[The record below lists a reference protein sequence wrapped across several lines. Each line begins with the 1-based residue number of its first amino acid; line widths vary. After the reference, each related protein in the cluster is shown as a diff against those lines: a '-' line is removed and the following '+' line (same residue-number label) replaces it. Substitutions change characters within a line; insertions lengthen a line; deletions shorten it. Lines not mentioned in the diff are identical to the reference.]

1 MASDVHSLEP
11 GHYRVLHNGRLIGI
25 INVQGIWSDGCD
37 LRDLLKEREIKKG
50 DVLEYKA
57 VKL

>member
-1 MASDVHSLEP
+1 MANDVRSLEP
-11 GHYRVLHNGRLIGI
+11 GYYRVTHNGRLIGT

-37 LRDLLKEREIKKG
+37 LRDLFKDRKINEGDEI
-50 DVLEYKA
+50 EYKA